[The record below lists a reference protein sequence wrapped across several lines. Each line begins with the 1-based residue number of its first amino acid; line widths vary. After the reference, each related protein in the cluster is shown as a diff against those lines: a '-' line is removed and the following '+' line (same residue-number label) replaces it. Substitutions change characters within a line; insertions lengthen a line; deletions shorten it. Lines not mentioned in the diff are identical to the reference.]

1 MYADK
6 NHIRFHKIEFYVPPA
21 SAFPAAADMDIHL
34 RGPMM
39 QAAVITGAAGFSDQF
54 RHPEFINH
62 PGGKKIFYV
71 QVASDLMVV
80 SLIVEAAF
88 AEQLV
93 AQQVGGKIVSLKN
106 MVDKVAMKE
115 RISAALTELGAL

>member
-1 MYADK
+1 M
-6 NHIRFHKIEFYVPPA
+6 KITVVCGNGLGTSLMMEMSIKTIVKDLGVNA
-21 SAFPAAADMDIHL
+21 EVDHVDLGSAK
-34 RGPMM
+34 G
-39 QAAVITGAAGFSDQF
+39 T
-54 RHPEFINH
+54 
-62 PGGKKIFYV
+62 
-71 QVASDLMVV
+71 ASDIFVGT
-80 SLIVEAAF
+80 SDI